1 MGFMKTPKVRPDP
14 AIEEQKRAEMAR
26 LAKEEQMAEAQRL
39 ETERKMR
46 ANLIGTRSLQSA
58 DIEGYGGFRRQMMG
72 KTDA

>member
-1 MGFMKTPKVRPDP
+1 
-14 AIEEQKRAEMAR
+14 MAR

-46 ANLIGTRSLQSA
+46 SNLIGTRSLQSA